1 MYFHAKED
9 LDVEDIAIDSR
20 DVHPGTLF
28 VALRGE
34 ERDGHDYIDDA
45 AVQGACCVVC
55 EKPPEI
61 DIAYVLV
68 SDTHDA
74 LAMLAARFCG
84 EPAEKL
90 MMIGVTGTNGKT
102 TTTYLLK
109 QLLEK
114 TKGAKVGLI
123 GTNQNM
129 IGDEILSAER
139 TTPDALSL
147 QKLLSAMVEAGCS
160 HAVMEVSSHALMQKR
175 AAGIRFAVGIFT
187 NLTQDHLDYHGT
199 MEAYCD
205 AKAKLFT
212 ACDAAVVNGDDPW
225 TPRLLEGFTGKV
237 TTFGQGLTN
246 DLVAYRPHYEND
258 RVCFAACSDTDH
270 VETYLPIPGAFS
282 LYNALGA
289 LAAMQALGVSLPESA
304 KALRTCTGVRGRCE
318 VVPVPADYTVIIDY
332 AHTPDGLKNILAAV
346 CGFAEGRVIAVFG
359 CGGDRDKTK
368 RPRMGRI
375 AAALSDFAVLTSDN
389 PRTEDPYAILRE
401 VYSGMADAK
410 TPFAVIE
417 DRREAIRFALRSAR
431 RGDVVVLCG
440 KGHETYQIIGTTKYP
455 LDEREVVR
463 ACFAKEQRKD
473 AE

>member
-1 MYFHAKED
+1 
-9 LDVEDIAIDSR
+9 
-20 DVHPGTLF
+20 
-28 VALRGE
+28 
-34 ERDGHDYIDDA
+34 
-45 AVQGACCVVC
+45 
-55 EKPPEI
+55 
-61 DIAYVLV
+61 
-68 SDTHDA
+68 
-74 LAMLAARFCG
+74 
-84 EPAEKL
+84 
-90 MMIGVTGTNGKT
+90 
-102 TTTYLLK
+102 
-109 QLLEK
+109 
-114 TKGAKVGLI
+114 
-123 GTNQNM
+123 
-129 IGDEILSAER
+129 
-139 TTPDALSL
+139 
-147 QKLLSAMVEAGCS
+147 MVEAGCS

-199 MEAYCD
+199 MVAYCD

-246 DLVAYRPHYEND
+246 DLVAYRPHYKND

>member
-1 MYFHAKED
+1 M
-9 LDVEDIAIDSR
+9 
-20 DVHPGTLF
+20 
-28 VALRGE
+28 
-34 ERDGHDYIDDA
+34 
-45 AVQGACCVVC
+45 
-55 EKPPEI
+55 
-61 DIAYVLV
+61 
-68 SDTHDA
+68 
-74 LAMLAARFCG
+74 
-84 EPAEKL
+84 
-90 MMIGVTGTNGKT
+90 
-102 TTTYLLK
+102 
-109 QLLEK
+109 
-114 TKGAKVGLI
+114 
-123 GTNQNM
+123 
-129 IGDEILSAER
+129 
-139 TTPDALSL
+139 
-147 QKLLSAMVEAGCS
+147 
-160 HAVMEVSSHALMQKR
+160 
-175 AAGIRFAVGIFT
+175 
-187 NLTQDHLDYHGT
+187 
-199 MEAYCD
+199 
-205 AKAKLFT
+205 
-212 ACDAAVVNGDDPW
+212 
-225 TPRLLEGFTGKV
+225 

>member
-90 MMIGVTGTNGKT
+90 TMIGVTGTNGKT

-129 IGDEILSAER
+129 IGDEILGAER

-199 MEAYCD
+199 MESYCD

-225 TPRLLEGFTGKV
+225 TPRLLEGCTGKV

-359 CGGDRDKTK
+359 CGGDRDPMK
-368 RPRMGRI
+368 RPIMGHI
-375 AAALSDFAVLTSDN
+375 GVGLSDFAVITSDN
-389 PRTEDPYAILRE
+389 PRTEEPMAIIRDILTGVE
-401 VYSGMADAK
+401 PGMGEY
-410 TPFAVIE
+410 TVIE
-417 DRREAIRFALRSAR
+417 GRRKAIRYALDIAEK
-431 RGDVVVLCG
+431 DDIIVLAG
-440 KGHETYQIIGTTKYP
+440 KGHETYQDIGGHKNH
-455 LDEREVVR
+455 LDEREEVR
-463 ACFAKEQRKD
+463 D
-473 AE
+473 ALLELRNRHE

>member
-1 MYFHAKED
+1 MYFHARED
-9 LDVEDIAIDSR
+9 LNVEDIAIDSR
-20 DVHPGTLF
+20 LVHPGSLF
-28 VALRGE
+28 VAISGE
-34 ERDGHDYIDDA
+34 TEDGHDFINA
-45 AVQGACCVVC
+45 AAARGAVCVVC

-68 SDTHDA
+68 SDTHAA
-74 LAMLAARFCG
+74 LGLLAARFYG

-90 MMIGVTGTNGKT
+90 TLIGVTGTNGKT

-114 TKGAKVGLI
+114 TEGAKVGLI
-123 GTNQNM
+123 GTNRNM
-129 IGDEILSAER
+129 IGQEILDTER

-147 QKLLSAMVEAGCS
+147 QRLFSQMVKAGCRY
-160 HAVMEVSSHALMQKR
+160 AVMEVSSHALMQKR
-175 AAGIRFAVGIFT
+175 TAGLHFAVGIFT

-205 AKAKLFT
+205 AKAKLFSS
-212 ACDAAVVNGDDPW
+212 CDAAVVNGDDPW

-237 TTFGQGLTN
+237 VTFGQGLTN
-246 DLVAYRPHYEND
+246 DVVAYRPRYEND
-258 RVCFAACSDTDH
+258 RVRFAACSDTDH
-270 VETYLPIPGAFS
+270 VETYLMIPGAFS

-289 LAAMQALGVSLPESA
+289 LAAMQTLGVSLPSCA
-304 KALRTCTGVRGRCE
+304 KALKTCTGVCGRCE

-332 AHTPDGLKNILAAV
+332 AHTPDGLKNILTAV
-346 CGFAEGRVIAVFG
+346 CGFAEERVIAVFG
-359 CGGDRDKTK
+359 CGGDRDRTK
-368 RPRMGRI
+368 RARMGKI
-375 AAALSDFAVLTSDN
+375 SAALADFVVLTSDN

-401 VYSGMADAK
+401 VYSGMENAE
-410 TPFAVIE
+410 TPFAIIE

-440 KGHETYQIIGTTKYP
+440 KGHETYQVIGTTKYP

-463 ACFAKEQRKD
+463 AYFEKEQRKD
-473 AE
+473 TE